1 MPERYR
7 RHGHAAG
14 QLGMAATAGFALP
27 PAGRSWD
34 TVFMPASTPAP
45 DPAPGAASP
54 QLLEVT
60 VDEHPEGAVVVRA
73 GGEIDLLTAPRF
85 ADAMVTAIDGGAALV
100 VVDLD
105 QVTFFGS
112 AAVANLA
119 RAAERADTA
128 GTVFR
133 LVVGESMATR
143 VLEISG
149 LADLLDLRP
158 TVADALA
165 G

>member
-1 MPERYR
+1 MAR
-7 RHGHAAG
+7 RVA
-14 QLGMAATAGFALP
+14 FALP
-27 PAGRSWD
+27 PTRRGWENA
-34 TVFMPASTPAP
+34 VMPASTPTP
-45 DPAPGAASP
+45 EPVPGAAPSP
-54 QLLEVT
+54 PLLEVT
-60 VDEHPEGAVVVRA
+60 VDKHPEGAVVVRA

-85 ADAMVTAIDGGAALV
+85 ADAMATAIDGGASLV

-105 QVTFFGS
+105 RVTFFGS

-119 RAAERADTA
+119 RAAERADAA

-133 LVVGESMATR
+133 LVVGASMATR

-149 LADLLDLRP
+149 LADLLELRP